1 MNNKHYRALEKMYLL
16 GPINAIYSP
25 NIEISDRKATI
36 SIEVKP
42 EYFHALGSM
51 HGAVYFKLLDDS
63 AAFAVASI
71 NDKHPM
77 VTANFTTKIRKPVSR
92 GRVKAVGKVVKI
104 EGEKIYAESVMYD
117 EEGNEIAT
125 GDGLFLPAKIRLTDI
140 QAYNQ
145 C

>member
-25 NIEISDRKATI
+25 NIEISARKATI

-77 VTANFTTKIRKPVSR
+77 FTASFSNFSKSQ
-92 GRVKAVGKVVKI
+92 G
-104 EGEKIYAESVMYD
+104 
-117 EEGNEIAT
+117 
-125 GDGLFLPAKIRLTDI
+125 
-140 QAYNQ
+140 Q
-145 C
+145 

>member
-16 GPINAIYSP
+16 GPINAISSP
-25 NIEISDRKATI
+25 NIEVLDRKAII

-42 EYFHALGSM
+42 EYFHALGSI
-51 HGAVYFKLLDDS
+51 HGAIYFKLLDDS

-77 VTANFTTKIRKPVSR
+77 VTANFTTKIKKPVNK

-104 EGEKIYAESVMYD
+104 EGEKIFAESVMYD

-125 GDGLFLPAKIRLTDI
+125 GDGLFLPAKIKLAEV
-140 QAYNQ
+140 QAYNR